1 MIAHVAPGTS
11 RADGQ
16 IDRRR
21 PGLDPRISGH
31 VVGAVA
37 LALSLALLW
46 LAWMFARPLALLAA
60 AVILANALEPVVDWL
75 MRWMRRTFAIA
86 AIAITAFAAVG
97 IAVAVIAP
105 NAMSQVDDV
114 TQTIPTLIERGRQ
127 LAEQWVP
134 LAGGFG
140 ESLVEPTRND
150 TGSDGSGSEGSR
162 VTSLPL
168 AVASSAFEA
177 MLVVFLSLYWLS
189 ALPALRAFL
198 ISLLPPDRA
207 EETRSILE
215 EIGQTMGGY
224 VRGILIE
231 ATLIATIVFFG
242 LWIIGVPYPLALAV
256 LAGIGEFMPY
266 VGPILA
272 AAPAVLLALL
282 ESPTHALIVLGFY
295 VGLQLVEGYLLF
307 PLVVGNQSEIP
318 PLLIILGLMAGG
330 AVGGV
335 LGALV
340 AIPLAGALRI
350 LILRVV
356 APAIRRRTGGVERTA
371 PRPRS
376 GGWSRRRRASG
387 EGLGQRHGHDQ
398 ALVALPLVVPLAVVL
413 ADVEVVVVGE
423 RRPWT
428 GRGSRAL
435 RACRARPAAASDRAP
450 AS

>member
-1 MIAHVAPGTS
+1 MTAREDPGPF
-11 RADGQ
+11 RADGRLDGRAPAL
-16 IDRRR
+16 DR
-21 PGLDPRISGH
+21 RISGH
-31 VVGAVA
+31 LVGAVA

-86 AIAITAFAAVG
+86 VG
-97 IAVAVIAP
+97 VAVIAP
-105 NAMSQVDDV
+105 NVRGQVQDV
-114 TQTIPTLIERGRQ
+114 AQNLPMLIERAQQ
-127 LAEQWVP
+127 LAQQWIPVT
-134 LAGGFG
+134 GGLGQALLQPSGGEGGG
-140 ESLVEPTRND
+140 ES
-150 TGSDGSGSEGSR
+150 GSGGSGL
-162 VTSLPL
+162 TSLPL
-168 AVASSAFEA
+168 AIVSSAFEV
-177 MLVVFLSLYWLS
+177 MLVVFLSLYWLA
-189 ALPALRAFL
+189 ALPALRAFVL
-198 ISLLPPDRA
+198 SLLPPDRT

-224 VRGILIE
+224 VRGVLIE

-242 LWIIGVPYPLALAV
+242 LWLIGIQYPLALAV

-318 PLLIILGLMAGG
+318 PLLIILGLLAGG

-350 LILRVV
+350 LVLRVA
-356 APAIRRRTGGVERTA
+356 APAIRRRTGGI
-371 PRPRS
+371 
-376 GGWSRRRRASG
+376 
-387 EGLGQRHGHDQ
+387 EGSPE
-398 ALVALPLVVPLAVVL
+398 A
-413 ADVEVVVVGE
+413 EE
-423 RRPWT
+423 RRMVT
-428 GRGSRAL
+428 A
-435 RACRARPAAASDRAP
+435 
-450 AS
+450 

>member
-1 MIAHVAPGTS
+1 MTAREDPGPF
-11 RADGQ
+11 RADGRLDGRAPAL
-16 IDRRR
+16 DR
-21 PGLDPRISGH
+21 RISGH
-31 VVGAVA
+31 LVGAVA

-86 AIAITAFAAVG
+86 TIAITAFVAIAVG
-97 IAVAVIAP
+97 VAVIAP
-105 NAMSQVDDV
+105 NVRGQVQDV
-114 TQTIPTLIERGRQ
+114 AQNLPMLIERAQQ
-127 LAEQWVP
+127 LAQQWIPVT
-134 LAGGFG
+134 GGLGQALLQPSGGEGGG
-140 ESLVEPTRND
+140 ES
-150 TGSDGSGSEGSR
+150 GSGGSGL
-162 VTSLPL
+162 TSLPL
-168 AVASSAFEA
+168 AIVSSAFEV
-177 MLVVFLSLYWLS
+177 MLVVFLSLYWLA
-189 ALPALRAFL
+189 ALPALRAFVL
-198 ISLLPPDRA
+198 SLLPPDRT

-224 VRGILIE
+224 VRGVLIE

-242 LWIIGVPYPLALAV
+242 LWLIGIQYPLALAV

-318 PLLIILGLMAGG
+318 PLLIILGLLAGG

-350 LILRVV
+350 LVLRVA
-356 APAIRRRTGGVERTA
+356 APAIRRRTGGI
-371 PRPRS
+371 
-376 GGWSRRRRASG
+376 
-387 EGLGQRHGHDQ
+387 EGSPE
-398 ALVALPLVVPLAVVL
+398 A
-413 ADVEVVVVGE
+413 EE
-423 RRPWT
+423 RRMVT
-428 GRGSRAL
+428 A
-435 RACRARPAAASDRAP
+435 
-450 AS
+450 